1 MSDGHQ
7 RDNIKSKI
15 TNMTTWRW
23 LLIPILFI
31 DIGAFGFTMK
41 EYLKQ
46 RNGASKP
53 EFALEK

>member
-1 MSDGHQ
+1 MADQNQ

-15 TNMTTWRW
+15 TNMLTWRW
-23 LLIPILFI
+23 LLLPILFA
-31 DIGAFGFTMK
+31 DIGAFSFTMQ

-46 RNGASKP
+46 RNGATKP